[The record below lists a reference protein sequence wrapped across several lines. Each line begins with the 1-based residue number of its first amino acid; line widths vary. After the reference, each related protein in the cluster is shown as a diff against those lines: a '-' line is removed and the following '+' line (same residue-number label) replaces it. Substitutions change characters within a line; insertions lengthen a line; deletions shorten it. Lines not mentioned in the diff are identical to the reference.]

1 MKKIIY
7 ILVALVIFVV
17 AGYFLFLRDSRNGDD
32 VTILPG
38 QEREW
43 SVNFPEIVPEY
54 TDGEIREITI
64 VDEEVSRYDDEIAAI
79 VDDTNSESLTEYVEQ
94 LVSDGWI
101 ILYESPETE
110 SFYNVQLSLDAQ
122 KLSISLDDSGVLR
135 LSTYVVQE

>member
-64 VDEEVSRYDDEIAAI
+64 VDEEVSRYDDEIAAT

-110 SFYNVQLSLDAQ
+110 SFYNVQLSLDTQ
-122 KLSISLDDSGVLR
+122 KISISLDDFGVLR
-135 LSTYVVQE
+135 LSTFVLEE